1 MGEDFVLPLCQWP
14 PCRKFGAVFGSHLLH
29 LFLRAEYMG
38 LYLIDGRFD
47 LHGIGNISKAVEIEI
62 AHTDGTY
69 LTSLQRLLHGAIGI
83 ITVTEILVQK
93 KQVNIVRLK
102 FPQT

>member
-1 MGEDFVLPLCQWP
+1 MGEDSISSFCQWS
-14 PCRKFGAVFGSHLLH
+14 PCRKFGAVFGCHLLH

-47 LHGIGNISKAVEIEI
+47 IHGIGNISKAVEIEI
-62 AHTDGTY
+62 AHSDGTY
-69 LTSLQRLLHGAIGI
+69 LTSLQGILHGAIGI
-83 ITVTEILVQK
+83 IAVTEILVQK